1 MGSAACTDRIVNRLT
16 SKTAAPG
23 EHDGSGDGRGS
34 AGRRYR
40 RWILLGAVAV
50 LGSLPVATIAQRPRP
65 RPDLLRRMQQQRRIN
80 RNRTSVPDPILID
93 TSAALAN
100 LLTRAEEGV
109 DRGDWKLAIDSLQR
123 VIDDPTGSLIPRP
136 DGAMENGVL
145 FESARRFAT
154 RRISTLGAE
163 GLRVYRILYDGK
175 ASGLMRRAQT
185 NDSRRLLRLVA
196 QRFLLTRHGDDAT
209 EWLASLA
216 LDEGRPSEALA
227 LLSDL
232 NDLVPDSDLPQARV
246 VAKMLVASALV
257 GRSQDVAALISEL
270 EARQAEGARLPGWYQ
285 DLASVVV
292 ELSRSDTGD
301 SGQTVRPSVLAATPW
316 RYDLPGTV
324 ANLWR
329 RILDDD
335 PTEPADFPLAQLASD
350 GQTLFAR
357 KPAGC
362 VALAADD
369 LTVQWEVRFR
379 DADDT
384 MRPTRHVSPEWIDP
398 RYHRYAGSWSRD
410 DARSLISVAA
420 GLVFFIDG
428 TGRTTY
434 TGGDQVGSDLPLF
447 GLGMVGAL
455 RAARPTGTRLTAV
468 DAATGVVR
476 WQRGRSADSSDVLGE
491 VQFSAAPIEVEG
503 SIWVPYDTNRNKDL
517 YVAILRPSDG
527 AVIGNVLLGSVR
539 KMNPIHRHAT
549 PLSHSEGVVYVPSQ
563 HGTLFAVDARDFTL
577 RWATRYG
584 TAPRGHDDNEPFP
597 WIPSRP
603 IVAGGLVLLAP
614 VDHHELLAFSA
625 SDGAFR
631 WSTLQNYNSYVL
643 GADSTR
649 MWLGGRTVSCLSL
662 ADGTWL
668 WHSQI
673 AGVPTGRGV
682 LSGDVIHMPTSHGL
696 VTLDRAAGTA
706 IATEELPETRT
717 PLGSLTCLGPAMF
730 SLDPS
735 SVRKFPDLQRTHA
748 EALAQYEAAPDDI
761 ATVTRLAWA
770 ELLQGHAARALEV
783 VAEFSEL
790 PSDGN
795 SPRVVAF
802 DRVHFEALVAAG
814 RAHGEQPEKALE
826 YLFEAQRVAPT
837 ADQRLAVGIETAEL
851 QRSLGRSVDAYR
863 TLFQLGLSTVPE
875 QTVSFTDLVHVSARF
890 DIGQRLA
897 RLATEMSVGD
907 LALVDG
913 DTKTVV
919 ADDLQRLSD
928 GVDVRRVVDRLRAAS
943 DLSPVGAGGGRLRR
957 ALAEWERRSER
968 YERAEQY
975 LREGVRRGPES
986 ATTVAALAGLCNL
999 YTAEVEDAVELL
1011 VPCLDELEAR
1021 FADRPRPSAAW
1032 GDSGRAGNPSE
1043 VSQGLVGDLVA
1054 QMRGAVNPE
1063 ALRRYGDSGASRSA
1077 APVRMRLTGEEAW
1090 SRPFTRG
1097 ASTLRLVGF
1106 GKNRPPALRDRVL
1119 LYGTDGTLECLDVDT
1134 GKLLWDTQLRLPEA
1148 FEAVRRSNFADEQ
1161 RRQGVADGQVAVLNG
1176 TDGLFAVGL
1185 VTGRRLW
1192 ARPYESAIDPSL
1204 APLYDR
1210 AMAAEDGFLAALPR
1224 DGRLTLMRLLDGSTV
1239 WERDLRGEP
1248 VAYVW
1253 MDGGRVLTC
1262 DASMRRVHL
1271 FDRQDGRLIEQI
1283 LFRQPDPDYGTV
1295 QLLRTGGLL
1304 CGPDSTAE
1312 ADGVIAY
1319 DLVDGG
1325 VAWQVEVDKP
1335 VQQLFEAKEGYLG
1348 IGLFGGDVWIIDV
1361 ATGEVLLNRHVTSG
1375 HPVVDG
1381 VMVDGTLVVRVE
1393 RRRGQ
1398 LRTPELA
1405 GIDIATGEQV
1415 WYRDDLA
1422 SVSNG
1427 PGFLTVVHG
1436 VVPTVVT
1443 LSRSHVSAKRG
1454 RSRQDRA
1461 ALMMIDVRTGANVGV
1476 GVDLP
1481 TLNSGLRVQQ
1491 DVVVGRAAVVVTVNA
1506 TVRALRVTLTGRG
1519 AETDF

>member
-1 MGSAACTDRIVNRLT
+1 MDRLT

-23 EHDGSGDGRGS
+23 GQNRSGDGRGS
-34 AGRRYR
+34 AGRRYLR
-40 RWILLGAVAV
+40 RILLGVVAV
-50 LGSLPVATIAQRPRP
+50 LASLPVATIAQRPRP
-65 RPDLLRRMQQQRRIN
+65 PVIRPQRMQQQRIN
-80 RNRTSVPDPILID
+80 RKRAAAPDPILID

-100 LLTRAEEGV
+100 LLSRAEEGV

-136 DGAMENGVL
+136 DGAMGNGVL
-145 FESARRFAT
+145 FESARRFAV

-163 GLRVYRILYDGK
+163 GLRIYRILYDGK
-175 ASGLMRRAQT
+175 ALGLMRRAQT
-185 NDSRRLLRLVA
+185 NDSRRLLRRVA

-232 NDLVPDSDLPQARV
+232 NDLVPDSDVPQARV
-246 VAKMLVASALV
+246 LAKMLVASALV
-257 GRSQDVAALISEL
+257 GRSQDAAALIAEL
-270 EARQAEGARLPGWYQ
+270 EAHQVEGARLPSWYQ

-292 ELSRSDTGD
+292 ELSRWETGD
-301 SGQTVRPSVLAATPW
+301 GGQTVRPSVLAATPW

-324 ANLWR
+324 ANVWR

-335 PTEPADFPLAQLASD
+335 PTEPTGFPLTQLASD
-350 GQTLFAR
+350 GQTLFVR

-379 DADDT
+379 DADAM
-384 MRPTRHVSPEWIDP
+384 MRPTRHVSPEWISP
-398 RYHRYAGSWSRD
+398 QYQRYSRSRSHD

-420 GLVFFIDG
+420 GLVFFVDG
-428 TGRTTY
+428 TGRSTY
-434 TGGDQVGSDLPLF
+434 TGGDVVGNDLPLF
-447 GLGMVGAL
+447 GLGTVGVL
-455 RAARPTGTRLTAV
+455 RATRAAGTRLTAV
-468 DAATGVVR
+468 DAVTGLVR
-476 WQRGRSADSSDVLGE
+476 WQRGRSADSADVLGE
-491 VQFSAAPIEVEG
+491 VQFSEVPIEVEG
-503 SIWVPYDTNRNKDL
+503 SIWVPYDTRNKDM

-539 KMNPIHRHAT
+539 KIDPIHRHAT
-549 PLSHSEGVVYVPSQ
+549 PLSHSEGVVYIASQ
-563 HGTLFAVDARDFTL
+563 HGALFAVDAHDFTL
-577 RWATRYG
+577 RWATRYA
-584 TAPRGHDDNEPFP
+584 TAPHSQNDSEPFP

-631 WSTLQNYNSYVL
+631 WSTRPNNNSYVL

-662 ADGTWL
+662 VDGTWV

-696 VTLDRAAGTA
+696 MTLARETGTV

-761 ATVTRLAWA
+761 AAVTRLAWA
-770 ELLQGHAARALEV
+770 ELLQGHAMRALEV
-783 VAEFSEL
+783 VEEFSTSSNDRDSSRAL
-790 PSDGN
+790 
-795 SPRVVAF
+795 AF

-814 RAHGEQPEKALE
+814 RAHADQPEKALE
-826 YLFEAQRVAPT
+826 YLSEAHGVAPT

-851 QRSLGRSVDAYR
+851 QQYMGRLVDAYR
-863 TLFQLGLSTVPE
+863 TLFQLGLSTFPE

-890 DIGQRLA
+890 DVGQRLA
-897 RLATEMSVGD
+897 RLATEMSAGD

-913 DTKTVV
+913 DTKTAV

-957 ALAEWERRSER
+957 VLADWERRGER

-999 YTAEVEDAVELL
+999 YTAEVQDAVELL

-1021 FADRPRPSAAW
+1021 FADRPMPSAARW
-1032 GDSGRAGNPSE
+1032 DSGRAGNPSE

-1054 QMRGAVNPE
+1054 QMRGAVSPE
-1063 ALRRYGDSGASRSA
+1063 ALTWYSDSAASRSA

-1090 SRPFTRG
+1090 SRPVTRG
-1097 ASTLRLVGF
+1097 ASPLRLVGF

-1119 LYGTDGTLECLDVDT
+1119 LYGTDGTLECLDIDT
-1134 GKLLWDTQLRLPEA
+1134 GELLWDTQLRLPEA
-1148 FEAVRRSNFADEQ
+1148 FERVRRSNFADEQ
-1161 RRQGVADGQVAVLNG
+1161 RRQGVADGQIAVLNG

-1210 AMAAEDGFLAALPR
+1210 AMAAGDGFLAALPR

-1239 WERDLRGEP
+1239 WERDLRGEA

-1283 LFRQPDPDYGTV
+1283 LFRQPDPDYDTV

-1312 ADGVIAY
+1312 SDGVIAY

-1325 VAWQVEVDKP
+1325 VAWQVEVNKP

-1348 IGLFGGDVWIIDV
+1348 IGLLGGDVWIIDV

-1415 WYRDDLA
+1415 WSRDDLA
-1422 SVSNG
+1422 SVPNG

-1443 LSRSHVSAKRG
+1443 LSRSNVSAKKG
-1454 RSRQDRA
+1454 RSRKDRA

-1481 TLNSGLRVQQ
+1481 TLNRGLRVQR
-1491 DVVVGRAAVVVTVNA
+1491 DVVVGRTAVVVTVNA
-1506 TVRALRVTLTGRG
+1506 SVRALRVSMTGG
-1519 AETDF
+1519 GGETDF